1 MEGLGSMKRIFPFLT
16 PYKIAIII
24 ALLLMLMELT
34 VELIQP
40 LIIAHIIDEGI
51 LQRDLSVVMTWGGVL
66 IGCSLLAFAA
76 GVTNSFY
83 SSHVSQSFG
92 FDVRKTLYDKVQAFS
107 FTNFSKF
114 ATSSLITR
122 LTNDV
127 TMLQNTVFMSLR
139 IMMRAPLLVI
149 GGVIMAFLVN
159 SALALVLVIS
169 VPVLIFFLLFIMGRA
184 GRLFKRVQE
193 RVDHVNNVMQENL
206 VGIRLIKAFLRA
218 RHEMN
223 RFRDSSEVLMN
234 KTVHALRLIEVT
246 MPIILLLMNASIL
259 VILWYGSM
267 EVSSNRAS
275 VGDVV
280 AVVNYATRMTGAL
293 SIVTM
298 IIMVFSRA
306 KASGS
311 RISEVLE
318 TEIDLVDQEASE
330 KYTIK
335 HGAITFDEVTFRYPN
350 NHIEILKN
358 LSFSIKAGERVSI
371 LGATGSGKSTLFQL
385 IPRLYDIHSGEI
397 RIDHQDITSFKV
409 EQLRQQ
415 IGFVPQ
421 EAMLFTGSV
430 EENIAWGDQDASLDE
445 IQEAAKRAQIH
456 DTIMKLPKQYDTVLG
471 QKGVNLSGGQKQRL
485 SIARALVRK
494 PAILLMD
501 DSTSA
506 LDMKTEAK
514 LLDAMTDLSCT
525 TVMITQKI
533 STTMAS
539 DKILLLDDGEL
550 LAQGSHE
557 QLLKTS
563 PLYLQIVES
572 QIGKEA
578 LTLVQKGN

>member
-1 MEGLGSMKRIFPFLT
+1 MKRIFPFLT
-16 PYKIAIII
+16 PYRIAIVI
-24 ALLLMLMELT
+24 ALSLMLMELA

-40 LIIAHIIDEGI
+40 LLIARIIDDGI
-51 LQRDLSVVMTWGGVL
+51 LEQDVSVIILWGGVL
-66 IGCSLLAFAA
+66 IGCSFLAFAA

-92 FDVRKTLYDKVQAFS
+92 FDVREALYDKVQSFS
-107 FTNFSKF
+107 FTNFSKTP
-114 ATSSLITR
+114 TSSLITR

-149 GGVIMAFLVN
+149 GSVIMALLVN
-159 SALALVLVIS
+159 WRLALVLVVA
-169 VPVLIFFLLFIMGRA
+169 VPVLVVFLLFIMRRA
-184 GRLFKRVQE
+184 GGLFKLVQE

-206 VGIRLIKAFLRA
+206 AGIRLIKAFLRA
-218 RHEMN
+218 QHEMK
-223 RFRDSSEVLMN
+223 RFRQSSEVLMEN
-234 KTVHALRLIEVT
+234 TVKALRLVEVT
-246 MPIILLLMNASIL
+246 MPIILLVMNAGII
-259 VILWYGSM
+259 VILWYGSV
-267 EVSSNRAS
+267 EVSTNRAS

-311 RISEVLE
+311 RIGEVLE
-318 TEIDLVDQEASE
+318 TEVDLLDKESSEEHAMKEGDIEFENVTFMYPETSE
-330 KYTIK
+330 KVLR
-335 HGAITFDEVTFRYPN
+335 D
-350 NHIEILKN
+350 
-358 LSFSIKAGERVSI
+358 LSFRIEGGKRVSI
-371 LGATGSGKSTLFQL
+371 VGATGSGKSTLFQL
-385 IPRLYDIHSGEI
+385 IPRLYDLTGGKIL
-397 RIDHQDITSFKV
+397 IDNRDLTSYRL
-409 EQLRQQ
+409 ENLRQQ

-421 EAMLFTGSV
+421 EAMLFTGTV
-430 EENIAWGDQDASLDE
+430 RENIAWGDQEASFE
-445 IQEAAKRAQIH
+445 AIQEAAKRAQIH
-456 DTIMKLPKQYDTVLG
+456 DTIINLPKQYDTQLG

-506 LDMKTEAK
+506 LDMKTEAD
-514 LLDAMTDLSCT
+514 LLESLNDLSCT
-525 TVMITQKI
+525 TIMITQKI

-539 DKILLLDDGEL
+539 DHILLLDEGEL
-550 LAQGSHE
+550 LAQGTHE
-557 QLLKTS
+557 DLLKRS
-563 PLYLQIVES
+563 PLYLKIVES

-578 LTLVQKGN
+578 LTLAQRSR

>member
-1 MEGLGSMKRIFPFLT
+1 VPLLKRIFPFLT
-16 PYKIAIII
+16 PYRIAIII
-24 ALLLMLMELT
+24 ALSLMLMELT

-40 LIIAHIIDEGI
+40 LLIAHIIDEGI
-51 LQRDLSVVMTWGGVL
+51 LQQDLSVVVTWGAVL
-66 IGCSLLAFAA
+66 IGCSVLAFAA

-107 FTNFSKF
+107 FTNFSRF
-114 ATSSLITR
+114 PTSSLITR

-149 GGVIMAFLVN
+149 GSVIMAFLVN
-159 SALALVLVIS
+159 AKLALVLVIA
-169 VPVLIFFLLFIMGRA
+169 VPILIVFLLFIMSKA
-184 GRLFKRVQE
+184 GALFKMVQE

-223 RFRDSSEVLMN
+223 RFKESSEVLMD
-234 KTVHALRLIEVT
+234 KTVKALRLIELT

-259 VILWYGSM
+259 VILWYGSV

-306 KASGS
+306 KASGN
-311 RISEVLE
+311 RIGEVLE
-318 TEIDLVDQEASE
+318 TEIDLLDKEVSE
-330 KYTIK
+330 NYSINR
-335 HGAITFDEVTFRYPN
+335 GSITFDGVRFSYPETEEDV
-350 NHIEILKN
+350 IKD
-358 LSFSIKAGERVSI
+358 LSFNIKGGSRVSI

-385 IPRLYDIHSGEI
+385 IPRLYDVNKGEI
-397 RIDHQDITSFKV
+397 RIDHQDVSSFKV
-409 EQLRQQ
+409 EHLRQQ

-430 EENIAWGDQDASLDE
+430 RENIAWGDQDASFE
-445 IQEAAKRAQIH
+445 SIQQAAKQAQIH
-456 DTIMKLPKQYDTVLG
+456 DTIMKLPKQYDTLLG

-514 LLDAMTDLSCT
+514 LLDALTELSCT

-539 DKILLLDDGEL
+539 DHILLLDEGEL
-550 LAQGSHE
+550 LAEGTHE
-557 QLLKTS
+557 ELLKTS
-563 PLYLQIVES
+563 PLYLKIVES

-578 LTLVQKGN
+578 LTLVQRGN

>member
-1 MEGLGSMKRIFPFLT
+1 MKRIFPFLT
-16 PYKIAIII
+16 PYRIAIII
-24 ALLLMLMELT
+24 ALSLMLMELV

-40 LIIAHIIDEGI
+40 LLIARIIDDGI
-51 LQRDLSVVMTWGGVL
+51 LEQDVSVVILWGSVL

-92 FDVRKTLYDKVQAFS
+92 FDVREALYDKVQSFS
-107 FTNFSKF
+107 FTNFSKTP
-114 ATSSLITR
+114 TSSLITR

-149 GGVIMAFLVN
+149 GSVIMALFVN
-159 SALALVLVIS
+159 WRLALILVVA
-169 VPVLIFFLLFIMGRA
+169 VPVLVAFLLFIMRRA
-184 GRLFKRVQE
+184 GGLFKLVQE

-206 VGIRLIKAFLRA
+206 AGIRLIKAFLRA
-218 RHEMN
+218 QHEIK
-223 RFRDSSEVLMN
+223 RFKQSSEVLMEN
-234 KTVHALRLIEVT
+234 TVKALRLVEVT
-246 MPIILLLMNASIL
+246 MPIILLVMNAGIL
-259 VILWYGSM
+259 VILWYGSV
-267 EVSSNRAS
+267 EVTTNRAS

-306 KASGS
+306 KASS
-311 RISEVLE
+311 NRIGEVLE
-318 TEIDLVDQEASE
+318 TEVDLMDKEASE
-330 KYTIK
+330 THVIQN
-335 HGAITFDEVTFRYPN
+335 GSIEFDNVTFVYP
-350 NHIEILKN
+350 ETTVEVLRS
-358 LSFSIKAGERVSI
+358 LSFSIEGGKRVSI
-371 LGATGSGKSTLFQL
+371 VGATGSGKSTLFQL
-385 IPRLYDIHSGEI
+385 IPRLYDLTGGEI
-397 RIDHQDITSFKV
+397 RIDKKDITSFKL
-409 EQLRQQ
+409 ENLRQQ

-421 EAMLFTGSV
+421 EAMLFTGTV
-430 EENIAWGDQDASLDE
+430 RDNIAWGDQDASFEE
-445 IQEAAKRAQIH
+445 IQEACKRAQIH
-456 DTIMKLPKQYDTVLG
+456 DTIINLPKQYDTQLG

-506 LDMKTEAK
+506 LDMKTESD
-514 LLDAMTDLSCT
+514 LLESLNDLSCT
-525 TVMITQKI
+525 TIMITQKI

-539 DKILLLDDGEL
+539 DLILLLDEGEL
-550 LAQGSHE
+550 LAMGTHKE
-557 QLLKTS
+557 LLKRS
-563 PLYLQIVES
+563 PLYMKIVES

-578 LTLVQKGN
+578 LTLAQRSH